1 MRTRTNEAWS
11 FAAMRI
17 QLRIKRRRRRQS
29 GAVIVLAMMFLVI
42 FASLAASM
50 AIIAQGN
57 LTTADTHLKMNRAL
71 AASETGVRF
80 ISYRINQ
87 ASQAVTT
94 RAGKI
99 DSTNAPD
106 LWEALRDQLIADMTG
121 ELHLGAAPAVVDGT
135 LVIGPVSLGPS
146 APTFTAYLTPHP
158 IAGENYGSDY
168 YKTPPYSTMTP
179 AVSALNP
186 LDTTWVRLKVVATD
200 GRVDA
205 NDPND
210 TKHRRVSRSI
220 SMDYKLD
227 KKIRYAIL
235 SKSRVMI
242 GQNVMIDGEIG
253 SRFIET
259 HLTHG
264 HPVQMV
270 SDFRNLS
277 ADLDADLVLL
287 RNTLG
292 EKIDPSDP
300 TVNRDVDG
308 DNRINLN
315 HPVESADI
323 VNAAAMDRNGD
334 GYIDDYDF
342 FLKWYD
348 TNADGAVTALELDTA
363 SNVSRAQLLELIDT
377 FGDATRQGYN
387 DGVIDD
393 YDRYAKIRGNVQL
406 TATMEAWED
415 GAAGGEYHDYFTG
428 PIHPKFGTDP
438 LTFGATSV
446 TEHQFESTDFSAAV
460 TAMKAVATGDL
471 VAQAVAQAASND
483 PDDPTSP
490 QPIGANVLEAV
501 PFGSAY
507 PYDYYNRPV
516 FENMTFENVTIPKGT
531 NALFK
536 NCVFKG
542 VTFIDTTVTN
552 TDANFNYSGMLEADG
567 VTEKHPDRDVTIAGV
582 TIHDTKSI
590 ANNIRFQGC
599 TFEGS
604 IVSEASEE
612 FTHVR
617 NKVSF
622 TGVTKFKS
630 NEAWMTDEQKD
641 LYKRS
646 TILMPHYSVE
656 MGTFVSPADSNE
668 TVNLS
673 GTIVAGVLDM
683 RGQVKVQGTILTTFE
698 PVSNTGPVM
707 GDTSPQFNT
716 TLGYFASADGDLET
730 ELPANGIGVIQVR
743 YDPTIPLPDGILGP
757 VELRPVVSTYREGGK

>member
-1 MRTRTNEAWS
+1 
-11 FAAMRI
+11 MRI
-17 QLRIKRRRRRQS
+17 QIRIRRRRRHQS

-57 LTTADTHLKMNRAL
+57 LATADSHMKMNRAL
-71 AASETGVRF
+71 AASETGIRF
-80 ISYRINQ
+80 INYRINL
-87 ASQAVTT
+87 ASKAVTT

-99 DSTNAPD
+99 DGTNAPD
-106 LWEALRDQLIADMTG
+106 LWAALRDELIADLTG
-121 ELHLGAAPAVVDGT
+121 EPHLGATPAVVSGS

-168 YKTPPYSTMTP
+168 YARPPYSTMSP
-179 AVSALNP
+179 AVGALTP
-186 LDTTWVRLKVVATD
+186 LDATWVRVKVVASD
-200 GRVDA
+200 GPVDA

-227 KKIRYAIL
+227 KKIRFAIL

-253 SRFIET
+253 SRFMET
-259 HLTHG
+259 NLAHG

-277 ADLDADLVLL
+277 ADLDADLDLL
-287 RNTLG
+287 RNTLA
-292 EKIDPSDP
+292 EQVDVSDPSI
-300 TVNRDVDG
+300 NRDVDG
-308 DNRINLN
+308 DNRINLS
-315 HPVESADI
+315 HPIESADI
-323 VNAAAMDRNGD
+323 VNAAAMDKNGD

-348 TNADGAVTALELDTA
+348 ANADGAVTNLELDTA
-363 SNVSRAQLLELIDT
+363 GNASRAQLLELIDT
-377 FGDATRQGYN
+377 FGNPTRPGYN

-393 YDRYAKIRGNVQL
+393 YDRYAKIRGKVMM
-406 TATMEAWED
+406 TATMADWEA
-415 GAAGGEYHDYFTG
+415 GAAGGEYQGYFAG
-428 PIHPKFGTDP
+428 PIHPKYGDDP
-438 LTFGATSV
+438 LTFGAVDASV
-446 TEHQFESTDFSAAV
+446 HQFESTDFSAAV
-460 TAMKAVATGDL
+460 TSLKAVATGDL
-471 VAQAVAQAASND
+471 VTQAVTQAATND
-483 PDDPTSP
+483 PADPTTP
-490 QPIGANVLEAV
+490 QPIGSTALEEV
-501 PFGSAY
+501 PYGSAY

-516 FENMTFENVTIPKGT
+516 FENMTFTNVTIPKGT

-536 NCVFKG
+536 NCTFKG
-542 VTFIDTTVTN
+542 VTFVDTTITN
-552 TDANFNYSGMLEADG
+552 TDTNFNYSGMLEADG
-567 VTEKHPDRDVTIAGV
+567 ITEKHPDREVTIAGV
-582 TIHDTKSI
+582 TVHDTKTI
-590 ANNIRFQGC
+590 ANNIRFDGC

-612 FTHVR
+612 FSHVR
-617 NKVSF
+617 NKVAF
-622 TGVTKFKS
+622 TGKTQFKHD
-630 NEAWMTDEQKD
+630 AGWMTDAQKE
-641 LYKRS
+641 LYRRS

-683 RGQVKVQGTILTTFE
+683 RGQVKVQGTIMTTFE

-707 GDTSPQFNT
+707 GETSPQFNT
-716 TLGYFASADGDLET
+716 TLGYFASSDGDLET

-757 VELRPVVSTYREGGK
+757 IELRPVVATYHEGGK